1 MTESRSL
8 TLIKTL
14 GVCDK
19 LHPLGVN
26 QCRVGSCCSIMCVI
40 NSFFGIPLQ
49 KAVHGIGIFKL
60 VITIILAIIS
70 IVGRSLVPCIDKDGN
85 EVDGGSIKCI
95 GPYMQK
101 VLFPRFLQFCAKAF
115 YENKI

>member
-1 MTESRSL
+1 
-8 TLIKTL
+8 
-14 GVCDK
+14 
-19 LHPLGVN
+19 
-26 QCRVGSCCSIMCVI
+26 MCVI

-101 VLFPRFLQFCAKAF
+101 VLFPRILQCCAKAF
-115 YENKI
+115 YDNKI